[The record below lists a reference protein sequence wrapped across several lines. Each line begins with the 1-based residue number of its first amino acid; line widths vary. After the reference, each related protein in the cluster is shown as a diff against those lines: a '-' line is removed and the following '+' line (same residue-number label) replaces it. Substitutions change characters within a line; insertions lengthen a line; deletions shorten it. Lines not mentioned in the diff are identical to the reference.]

1 MHSPVGP
8 MVSPTAGLLDGV
20 LGTYTAAGYSVI
32 LYQVVVELLLLL
44 EARALQ
50 GGAHVECSKL

>member
-20 LGTYTAAGYSVI
+20 LGTYTTAGYSV
-32 LYQVVVELLLLL
+32 LLDQVVRELTLLL
-44 EARALQ
+44 EAGVL
-50 GGAHVECSKL
+50 